1 MRAPQEMLYEVIT
14 NTIYLDNAI
23 NEIISLYFHNFDEQ
37 ENEDKTLSF
46 KPLEMFHRLFL
57 QDMGSHSKL
66 KIVKEIGES
75 CIKNFQFPKGYEE
88 KFRRFYIIRN
98 IFAHSLY
105 PKHVEG
111 KELPHKFPS
120 DAKWEDLYKE
130 HKEAFDGLN
139 DFLIKTVY
147 NKVFEFC
154 IIA

>member
-1 MRAPQEMLYEVIT
+1 M
-14 NTIYLDNAI
+14 
-23 NEIISLYFHNFDEQ
+23 
-37 ENEDKTLSF
+37 
-46 KPLEMFHRLFL
+46 
-57 QDMGSHSKL
+57 
-66 KIVKEIGES
+66 
-75 CIKNFQFPKGYEE
+75 KGFEE

-105 PKHVEG
+105 PKNVEG

-130 HKEAFDGLN
+130 HKEAFDELN
-139 DFLIKTVY
+139 TSLIKIY